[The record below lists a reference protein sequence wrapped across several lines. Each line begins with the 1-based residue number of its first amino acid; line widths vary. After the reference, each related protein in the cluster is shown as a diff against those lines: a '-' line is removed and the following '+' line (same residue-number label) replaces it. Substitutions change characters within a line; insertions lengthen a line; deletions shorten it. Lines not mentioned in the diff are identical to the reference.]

1 MPKRR
6 SAKQIAAQKKAV
18 EALKNKREA
27 KKYEDERA
35 RLLLE
40 ETKEKLAEKAE
51 RRREKAERR
60 EEKKVERDKI
70 AKENAEKKAKKEA
83 EKKAQKRWD
92 TVKNVT
98 NFLWETG
105 KTGMGMV
112 RNINQIRNTYRDQLK
127 NQMDSQPYMPFGYR
141 NLNKYNEMLNTHR
154 AYELK
159 RMQIEMFDMPTKW
172 KEASQEMAKA
182 VESSRKYN
190 EQLISHKAN
199 ISTPETPPVRN
210 EYGEVVEPPPGL
222 DSYIYRSAL
231 RLDYNNPR
239 NELSQKDKSKI

>member
-1 MPKRR
+1 MQKRR
-6 SAKQIAAQKKAV
+6 LRKK
-18 EALKNKREA
+18 
-27 KKYEDERA
+27 
-35 RLLLE
+35 
-40 ETKEKLAEKAE
+40 
-51 RRREKAERR
+51 
-60 EEKKVERDKI
+60 
-70 AKENAEKKAKKEA
+70 
-83 EKKAQKRWD
+83 QKRKHKKD
-92 TVKNVT
+92 GIQLKMLPI
-98 NFLWETG
+98 FLWETG
-105 KTGMGMV
+105 KAGMGMV